1 MGAIRIGTA
10 GWSISSRYRE
20 DFPAAGSQLE
30 RYAARFGCVEIN
42 SSFYRPHR
50 SETYQRWVAAVPE
63 DFKFSVKVPKTIT
76 HEKRLR
82 GCESEID
89 AFCRQVAALGAKL
102 RVLLVQTPPSL
113 RLEPQAAAAS
123 FTALRAGTDAAIV
136 VEARHASWFTPE
148 ADTLLGAH
156 GVTRVIADPPHGEA
170 RPTEASLVYF
180 RFHGRPRV
188 YFSNYDDD
196 ALNEIARRLRA
207 AAETSETWCIFDNTA
222 EGHAV
227 ANALCVQRLL
237 GPRAVRSR

>member
-1 MGAIRIGTA
+1 MRAVATTEPGGPEVLTLTEVDAPTPAPGEVLIA
-10 GWSISSRYRE
+10 VA
-20 DFPAAGSQLE
+20 AAGVNRADLLQRRGHYPPPPGVSDVIGLE
-30 RYAARFGCVEIN
+30 VSG
-42 SSFYRPHR
+42 
-50 SETYQRWVAAVPE
+50 
-63 DFKFSVKVPKTIT
+63 
-76 HEKRLR
+76 
-82 GCESEID
+82 
-89 AFCRQVAALGAKL
+89 QVAALGAKL

-170 RPTEASLVYF
+170 RPTEASPVYF